1 MGATVKMHTKGLPPR
16 EESIA
21 GVAIERRLKEEEA
34 RRSADHA
41 AARSDDPAF
50 FAASDAYGCTRKVAL
65 GRLGVPKDIQYDAA
79 TLMTFRVG
87 DWYHQ
92 VTQES
97 LVQALDCRCEVD
109 FDWRPTFSLWGR
121 CDGVYE
127 PEWGK
132 TVVEIKSQSGYGF
145 DLATGA
151 KKSAEGPGP
160 KIDHLIQAGMA
171 AMSPTIDASHVHIIY
186 INKDRG
192 VVAEWVIG
200 INEELPHLEGRA
212 ITELVYEE
220 FARLGDIKA
229 ELDEGLMPARM
240 VPGYGFVDDPPEKD
254 SRDNPWNCRYCSWQP
269 SCAKWAGE
277 SFAFTQDN
285 KRRIVVTA
293 EEAS

>member
-1 MGATVKMHTKGLPPR
+1 MGSTVKLHTKGLPPL
-16 EESIA
+16 EDAIA
-21 GVAIERRLKEEEA
+21 GIAIEMRLQEERERRDEEHVAE
-34 RRSADHA
+34 RSK
-41 AARSDDPAF
+41 DPAF

-92 VTQES
+92 VTQEAI
-97 LVQALDCRCEVD
+97 VQWLNARCEVD

-121 CDGVYE
+121 CDAVYE
-127 PEWGK
+127 PDWGK
-132 TVVEIKSQSGYGF
+132 TVAEIKSQSGYGF

-151 KKSAEGPGP
+151 RKSAEGPGP

-171 AMSPTIDASHVHIIY
+171 ALSPSIEATHVHPIY

-200 INEELPHLEGRA
+200 VDEELPHLEGQTVRQ
-212 ITELVYEE
+212 LVADE
-220 FARLGDIKA
+220 FERLAAIKA
-229 ELDEGLMPARM
+229 DLDDGHMPARM
-240 VPGYGFVDDPPEKD
+240 VPGYGLVDHEPPEKD

-269 SCAKWAGE
+269 SCAKWSAE
-277 SFAFTQDN
+277 RFAFSLDAD
-285 KRRIVVTA
+285 KRVVVN
-293 EEAS
+293 EEGE